1 MLVTAFLTLKHGP
14 VRRAYRER
22 NSRQLSSGSSVL
34 SCPFLTTENLL
45 CTCSNWAL
53 SAKHLASPENCSIK
67 SQPRTPTERRC
78 FPNSPGK
85 SSFSLGPFSGLNSD
99 LNPLFSFQRALLW
112 VLALTWPC
120 ILHSTLGSSAGQPWV
135 ALGLPE
141 CPVPIMSIFI
151 QGEEMDFL
159 ICYSPLLFSP
169 ETNAKGTSDI
179 LSVIW

>member
-1 MLVTAFLTLKHGP
+1 MISILQAQKIVVSNLSPNCEAALYSRIP
-14 VRRAYRER
+14 AER
-22 NSRQLSSGSSVL
+22 
-34 SCPFLTTENLL
+34 C
-45 CTCSNWAL
+45 
-53 SAKHLASPENCSIK
+53 
-67 SQPRTPTERRC
+67 C

-135 ALGLPE
+135 ALGLLE
-141 CPVPIMSIFI
+141 CPIPIMSIFV
-151 QGEEMDFL
+151 QGEELDFL
-159 ICYSPLLFSP
+159 ICYSPLLSSP
-169 ETNAKGTSDI
+169 ETNAKGTLDI